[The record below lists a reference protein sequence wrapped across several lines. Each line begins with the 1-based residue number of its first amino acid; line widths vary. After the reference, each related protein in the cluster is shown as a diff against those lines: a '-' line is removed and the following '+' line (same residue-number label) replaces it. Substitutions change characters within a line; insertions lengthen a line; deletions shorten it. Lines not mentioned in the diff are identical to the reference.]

1 MAKASVLRGCY
12 YLSDKWPEAEC
23 LSAFP
28 RKIALRL
35 ESRGGLDS
43 VLPMGVSRALWGVEE
58 CLLDPGDVPVPIR
71 VSVIGN
77 IRSIR
82 YRHRYQG

>member
-1 MAKASVLRGCY
+1 MDKASVLRGCH

-35 ESRGGLDS
+35 ESQGGLDS
-43 VLPMGVSRALWGVEE
+43 VLQMGVSWALGGGEG
-58 CLLDPGDVPVPIR
+58 CLLDPGDVPVPIP

-77 IRSIR
+77 ISSIR
-82 YRHRYQG
+82 YRHRYRG